1 MAFGVHADHNPV
13 QEISATFAMQGGQPG
28 RSIIAGSASQTEQ
41 QYWSGCAC
49 GVMLGAVS
57 CTKFRCLLTIYRF

>member
-1 MAFGVHADHNPV
+1 MTCLEILLNWHGVAGSDQHRGKHLMAFGVHADHNPV

-41 QYWSGCAC
+41 Q
-49 GVMLGAVS
+49 
-57 CTKFRCLLTIYRF
+57 